1 LSGVGTSTALNQK
14 KIVMEDHV
22 FQAIKQK
29 KISSQI
35 VDQVKSLI
43 TNGQLK
49 PGDSLPPE
57 RELMKVFNVSRP
69 TLREALNMLSTMG
82 FVQMSQRQRTRV
94 KSLMPSNITEPL
106 RRLLKEDIKTSLELV
121 EARAIIETANA
132 QMAAE
137 RATDKDIARLEKCI
151 EVMRKNV
158 AKDTSLNDEDAEFHL
173 AVAEATHN
181 KIQTHLMFSIYDL
194 LKDKVDLCY
203 HGGVDD
209 ILEQHCKIVEAIKNK
224 DGAMAR
230 QGMEEHLAY
239 VELQINQLNEG
250 EVQDS

>member
-1 LSGVGTSTALNQK
+1 
-14 KIVMEDHV
+14 MEDHV

-82 FVQMSQRQRTRV
+82 FVQMSQRQRTKV

-121 EARAIIETANA
+121 ESRAIIETANA
-132 QMAAE
+132 QMAAQ
-137 RATDKDIARLEKCI
+137 RATDKDIARLEKCVEI
-151 EVMRKNV
+151 MRRNM
-158 AKDTSLNDEDAEFHL
+158 AKDTSLNDEDADFHL

-203 HGGVDD
+203 HGGVKD

-224 DGAMAR
+224 DEVMAR

-250 EVQDS
+250 EIQDN

>member
-1 LSGVGTSTALNQK
+1 
-14 KIVMEDHV
+14 MEELV

-35 VDQVKSLI
+35 VDQVKKLI
-43 TNGQLK
+43 SSGQLK

-82 FVQMSQRQRTRV
+82 FVQMSQRQRTKV
-94 KSLMPSNITEPL
+94 KSLMQSSVTEPL

-121 EARAIIETANA
+121 EARAVIETANA
-132 QMAAE
+132 QMAAV
-137 RATDKDIARLEKCI
+137 RATDKDIRRLERCI
-151 EVMRKNV
+151 EAMQANML
-158 AKDTSLNDEDAEFHL
+158 KDGSLRDEDADFHL
-173 AVAEATHN
+173 AVAQATHN
-181 KIQTHLMFSIYDL
+181 KIQTHFMFSIYDL

-209 ILEQHCKIVEAIKNK
+209 ILQQHSKIVEAIKSG
-224 DGAMAR
+224 DGEMAR
-230 QGMEEHLAY
+230 RRMEEHLAY
-239 VELQINQLNEG
+239 VELQINQLSDSEMQQNGEG
-250 EVQDS
+250 

>member
-1 LSGVGTSTALNQK
+1 
-14 KIVMEDHV
+14 MEEYV

-35 VDQVKSLI
+35 VDQVKRLI
-43 TNGQLK
+43 ANGQLK

-82 FVQMSQRQRTRV
+82 FIQMSQRQRTKV
-94 KSLMPSNITEPL
+94 KSLMPNNITEPL

-132 QMAAE
+132 RMAAE
-137 RATDKDIARLEKCI
+137 RATEKDIARLGKCV
-151 EVMRKNV
+151 EVMHKNM
-158 AKDTSLNDEDAEFHL
+158 ANGSSLNDEDADFHM

-181 KIQTHLMFSIYDL
+181 KIQTHFMFSIYDL
-194 LKDKVDLCY
+194 LKDKIDLCY
-203 HGGVDD
+203 HGGVND
-209 ILEQHCKIVEAIKNK
+209 IVDQHSKIVEAIKNR

-230 QGMEEHLAY
+230 QRMEEHLAY
-239 VELQINQLNEG
+239 VELQINQLSDGEMQEKKEG
-250 EVQDS
+250 II

>member
-1 LSGVGTSTALNQK
+1 
-14 KIVMEDHV
+14 MEDQV
-22 FQAIKQK
+22 FHAIKQK

-35 VDQVKSLI
+35 VEQVKGLI

-82 FVQMSQRQRTRV
+82 FVQMSQRQRTKV
-94 KSLMPSNITEPL
+94 KSLTPSNIIEPL
-106 RRLLKEDIKTSLELV
+106 RRLLKEDIKTALELV
-121 EARAIIETANA
+121 EARSIIETANA

-137 RATDKDIARLEKCI
+137 RATEKDIARLENCL
-151 EVMRKNV
+151 EVMRMNMK
-158 AKDTSLNDEDAEFHL
+158 KETSTREEDADFHL

-194 LKDKVDLCY
+194 LKDKIELCY
-203 HGGVDD
+203 HGSVES
-209 ILEQHCKIVEAIKNK
+209 ILLQHSKIVAAIKNR
-224 DGAMAR
+224 DGVMAR

-239 VELQINQLNEG
+239 VEKQINQLSEI
-250 EVQDS
+250 ETQKKIA

>member
-1 LSGVGTSTALNQK
+1 
-14 KIVMEDHV
+14 MEEHV

-82 FVQMSQRQRTRV
+82 FVQMSQRQRTKV

-121 EARAIIETANA
+121 EARAVIETANA

-137 RATDKDIARLEKCI
+137 RATEEDIARLEKSVEI
-151 EVMRKNV
+151 MRKNML
-158 AKDTSLNDEDAEFHL
+158 KDGSFSDEDAMFHL

-181 KIQTHLMFSIYDL
+181 KIQIHFMFSIYDL
-194 LKDKVDLCY
+194 LKDKIDLCY
-203 HGGVDD
+203 NAGVKD
-209 ILEQHCKIVEAIKNK
+209 ILKQHSKIVEAIKNG
-224 DGAMAR
+224 DRVMAR

-239 VELQINQLNEG
+239 VELQINQLNNNGIQEKSG
-250 EVQDS
+250 

>member
-1 LSGVGTSTALNQK
+1 
-14 KIVMEDHV
+14 MENHV
-22 FQAIKQK
+22 FHAIKQK

-35 VDQVKSLI
+35 VDQIKSLI
-43 TNGQLK
+43 TNGQLR

-82 FVQMSQRQRTRV
+82 FVQMSQRQRTKV

-106 RRLLKEDIKTSLELV
+106 RRLLKEDIQTSLELV
-121 EARAIIETANA
+121 EARAVIETANA

-137 RATDKDIARLEKCI
+137 RATEKDIAQLEQCI
-151 EVMRKNV
+151 KIMRKNM
-158 AKDTSLNDEDAEFHL
+158 AKESNLSDEDAGFHL

-181 KIQTHLMFSIYDL
+181 KIQTHFMFSIYDL

-203 HGGVDD
+203 HGGVDE
-209 ILEQHCKIVEAIKNK
+209 ILQQHCKIVEAIKNR
-224 DGAMAR
+224 DGARAR
-230 QGMEEHLAY
+230 QRMEEHLAY
-239 VELQINQLNEG
+239 VELQINQLNDG
-250 EVQDS
+250 ELQEKSS

>member
-1 LSGVGTSTALNQK
+1 
-14 KIVMEDHV
+14 MEDQV

-35 VDQVKSLI
+35 VEQVKGLI

-82 FVQMSQRQRTRV
+82 FVQMSQRQRTKV
-94 KSLMPSNITEPL
+94 KSLMPSNIIDPL

-121 EARAIIETANA
+121 EARTIIETANA

-137 RATDKDIARLEKCI
+137 RATEKDIVRLENCV
-151 EVMRKNV
+151 EVMRMNMEKE
-158 AKDTSLNDEDAEFHL
+158 TSIGDEDADFHL

-194 LKDKVDLCY
+194 LKDKIELCY
-203 HGGVDD
+203 HGSVGG
-209 ILEQHCKIVEAIKNK
+209 ILLQHSKIVAAIKNR
-224 DGAMAR
+224 DGVMAR
-230 QGMEEHLAY
+230 QGMEDHLAY
-239 VELQINQLNEG
+239 VERQINQLSDIEALKTNSLSKEK
-250 EVQDS
+250 S